1 MDLRET
7 SSYLAYSASDVEVTL
22 SPGNAN
28 ASTEKELQV
37 YLQCPEVESTIY
49 VQVPLLSSTLGNGSI
64 INDLDISVGHSKSQR
79 QCTLHPISKYVFYT
93 ALSTSVELFVFC
105 FFGF

>member
-37 YLQCPEVESTIY
+37 YLQQN
-49 VQVPLLSSTLGNGSI
+49 VQ
-64 INDLDISVGHSKSQR
+64 R
-79 QCTLHPISKYVFYT
+79 
-93 ALSTSVELFVFC
+93 
-105 FFGF
+105 